1 MTDPK
6 KDSAKS
12 GHNFGISTGKQ
23 RSDPME
29 RKVYFVGAGP
39 GNPKLITV
47 LGREM
52 LEKADLVIYA
62 GSLVNPEVLNY
73 TKGKTVDS
81 YGLTLEETTKMI
93 TDAVDLGN
101 FVVRLH
107 SGDPSIYG
115 AIIEQMEELKKYDI
129 KVEIIAGVSSVFAS
143 AVALGTQLTLNG
155 VSDTL
160 IITRPA
166 GKTME
171 KDLITE
177 LSAYNTTMAIFLGTQ
192 KIREIME
199 KVRCPKD
206 TPAALIFHA
215 SWEDE
220 KVIIG
225 TVGDLAEKVEDAGI
239 MRSAMIIIGGVVN
252 PTNYRRSHLYGIAQ
266 KSL

>member
-1 MTDPK
+1 MGK
-6 KDSAKS
+6 NERSQMRFCES
-12 GHNFGISTGKQ
+12 GHDFGISIGKQ
-23 RSDPME
+23 RNDQME

-93 TDAVDLGN
+93 ADAVDLGK

-107 SGDPSIYG
+107 SGDPSLYG
-115 AIIEQMEELKKYDI
+115 AIIEQVEELKKYDI
-129 KVEIIAGVSSVFAS
+129 KVERIAGVSSIFAS

-155 VSDTL
+155 ISDTI

-166 GKTME
+166 GKT
-171 KDLITE
+171 
-177 LSAYNTTMAIFLGTQ
+177 
-192 KIREIME
+192 ME

-220 KVIIG
+220 KVITG
-225 TVGDLAEKVEDAGI
+225 TVEDLAEKVEDAGI
-239 MRSAMIIIGGVVN
+239 VRSAMIIIGGVVN
-252 PTNYRRSHLYGIAQ
+252 PTNYRRSHLYGMTQ